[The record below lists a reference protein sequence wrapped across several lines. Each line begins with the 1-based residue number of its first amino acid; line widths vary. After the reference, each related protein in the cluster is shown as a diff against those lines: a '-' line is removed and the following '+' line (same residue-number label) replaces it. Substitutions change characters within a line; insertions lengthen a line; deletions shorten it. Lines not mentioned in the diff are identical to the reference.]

1 MKNSQTVDCGRSSEP
16 LNDTALALSGSNRT
30 NKSVNTLEYWC
41 HYTKIPSAWRIV
53 SSGVEYFHVKL
64 MLRNIWA
71 SKAHQNAWAEEALIN
86 VMDSLGMEP
95 FTLVP
100 GMNVAV
106 S

>member
-1 MKNSQTVDCGRSSEP
+1 
-16 LNDTALALSGSNRT
+16 
-30 NKSVNTLEYWC
+30 
-41 HYTKIPSAWRIV
+41 
-53 SSGVEYFHVKL
+53 